1 MCYTIFTVK
10 EPPIVNRRY
19 IMKENTK
26 NFSWTLKIR
35 DEDGT
40 TDTYNVTN
48 TARGY
53 RQGWYKTPESATKAL
68 KAHIA
73 LAKKCHPN
81 AEIIEAYC
89 FTRSG
94 ERF

>member
-1 MCYTIFTVK
+1 
-10 EPPIVNRRY
+10 
-19 IMKENTK
+19 MKENTK
-26 NFSWTLKIR
+26 NFSWILKIR

-40 TDTYNVTN
+40 TDTFNITN

-53 RQGWYKTPESATKAL
+53 RQGWYKTPESAKKAL
-68 KAHIA
+68 QFY
-73 LAKKCHPN
+73 LDFAKKLHPN
-81 AEIIEAYC
+81 AEIIESYC